1 MSYHKRPQVDP
12 AKAFIE
18 GAEVEEP
25 DRPQIVHPWEE
36 LDDMPEKYRDKYKT
50 KRSSG
55 VNLRLTEAELSQLQ
69 YIKKH
74 TNKSIQAFVMD
85 ALLPAIN
92 KEIDRIDA
100 EIIGGKK

>member
-1 MSYHKRPQVDP
+1 MSFKKVPTVDP
-12 AKAFIE
+12 DKAKAFIE
-18 GAEVEEP
+18 AAAQAEEP
-25 DRPQIVHPWEE
+25 DRPQLVHPWDS
-36 LDDMPEKYRDKYKT
+36 LPEDFKDKHV
-50 KRSSG
+50 SG
-55 VNLRLTEAELSQLQ
+55 VNLRLTPTELSKLQ

-100 EIIGGKK
+100 EIIDGKK